1 MLILD
6 PIKTRR
12 MSMDKPLTQEERGL
26 RKLACCVLLHAAKEY
41 RDHPIYSDRMRQ
53 SREVIARFIRG
64 EAEVKIW
71 HQVGGFTPTRM
82 ARLIE
87 FAEGDVDF
95 LLGAVEE
102 ANGIEAEGDPQSI
115 EDELNE
121 VEQRIEDLD
130 YFDGIYEEDLELDN
144 QVA

>member
-12 MSMDKPLTQEERGL
+12 MTMDKPLTQEERGL
-26 RKLACCVLLHAAKEY
+26 RQLAHCVLLHAAKEY

-71 HQVGGFTPTRM
+71 HHIGNFGPTRM
-82 ARLIE
+82 ARLLE
-87 FAEGDVDF
+87 FAEGDVEF
-95 LLGAVEE
+95 LLGSVEE
-102 ANGIEAEGDPQSI
+102 ANGMKSEDKQQSI

-130 YFDGIYEEDLELDN
+130 YFDGIGEEDLEFDN